1 MDRTILHCDC
11 NSFYA
16 SVETLLD
23 PTLADGPSAVCG
35 DPESR
40 HGIILAKNEKA
51 KAFGVQTAE
60 TIWQAKRKC
69 PDLRLVAPHRAEY
82 VKYSRRCNELYLQY
96 TDLVDP
102 FGIDE
107 SFLDVTGSMH
117 LFGTGE
123 QIADE
128 LRRRMREEVG
138 LTISVGVSFN
148 RAFAKLGSDY
158 KKPDGTTVF
167 SRENYKERVWPLPV
181 NTLLYVGKRAA
192 DRLSHLG
199 VHTIGDLAACDPAF
213 VHHIFGKMGDTLLR
227 YARGEDDEPVRPFYE
242 EREVKSVGN
251 SMTFAHNL
259 LGEAECRMGLTALCD
274 NVGRRLRSRGM
285 VCQTVQLGIRDPEFR
300 NRSRQVTL
308 ERPTNSTRA
317 LIETSMALL
326 RAHWPMDKP
335 VRLLSVTAANL
346 LPEEQSCEQLS
357 LFDSADAIERRD
369 RQHKLDQTVDE
380 LRRRFGNQSVIFAHS
395 VKKKQEN
402 TENTPKKPD

>member
-16 SVETLLD
+16 SVETALC
-23 PTLADGPSAVCG
+23 PALAGGPMAVCG

-40 HGIILAKNEKA
+40 HGIILAKNEQA
-51 KAFGVQTAE
+51 KKYGVATAE

-69 PDLRLVAPHRAEY
+69 PALTLVAPHRDEY

-107 SFLDVTGSMH
+107 SFLDVTGSAH

-128 LRRRMREEVG
+128 LRARMKREIG

-158 KKPDGTTVF
+158 KKPDATTVF
-167 SRENYKERVWPLPV
+167 SRENYKQTVWPLPV
-181 NTLLYVGKRAA
+181 DTLLYVGKKAA
-192 DRLSHLG
+192 DRLARLG
-199 VHTIGDLAACDPAF
+199 VHTIGELAACEPAF
-213 VHHIFGKMGDTLLR
+213 VHNVFGKMGDTLLK
-227 YARGEDDEPVRPFYE
+227 YARGEDDERVHSFYE

-251 SMTFAHNL
+251 GMTFAHNL
-259 LGEAECRMGLTALCD
+259 VGEDECRMGLTVLCD
-274 NVGRRLRSRGM
+274 NVGRRLRKRGM
-285 VCQTVQLGIRDPEFR
+285 QCQTVQLLIRDPAFK

-308 ERPTNSTRA
+308 DRPTDATRT
-317 LIETSMALL
+317 LIDVSMAIL
-326 RAHWPMDKP
+326 RAQWKLDQP
-335 VRLLSVTAANL
+335 VRMLTVTAMNL
-346 LPEEQSCEQLS
+346 IPAAQAGEQLS
-357 LFDSADAIERRD
+357 LFDGTDGQPSREK
-369 RQHKLDQTVDE
+369 QQKLDRTVDT
-380 LRRRFGNQSVIFAHS
+380 LRQKFGIEAVQYGRTVQ
-395 VKKKQEN
+395 K
-402 TENTPKKPD
+402 TPKDTDDA

>member
-23 PTLADGPSAVCG
+23 PTLAEGPAAVCG

-69 PDLRLVAPHRAEY
+69 PDLRLVAPHREEY

-107 SFLDVTGSMH
+107 SFLDVTGSLH
-117 LFGTGE
+117 LFGMGE
-123 QIADE
+123 HIADE

-167 SRENYKERVWPLPV
+167 SRENFKQRVWPLPA
-181 NTLLYVGKRAA
+181 NTLLYVGKSAN
-192 DRLSHLG
+192 DRLNRLG
-199 VHTIGDLAACDPAF
+199 VHTIGELAACDPAF
-213 VHHIFGKMGDTLLR
+213 VHHVFGKNGDMLLR
-227 YARGEDDEPVRPFYE
+227 YARGEDDEPVRSFYA

-259 LGEAECRMGLTALCD
+259 VGEDECRMGLTALCD
-274 NVGRRLRSRGM
+274 NVGRRLRKRGM

-308 ERPTNSTRA
+308 ERPTNATRA
-317 LIETSMALL
+317 LIDTSMELL
-326 RAHWPMDKP
+326 RAHWDLTQP
-335 VRLLSVTAANL
+335 VRLLSVTTANL
-346 LPEEQSCEQLS
+346 LPEGQSCEQLS
-357 LFDSADAIERRD
+357 LFDGAEDMQRRER
-369 RQHKLDQTVDE
+369 QQKLDKTVDA
-380 LRRRFGNQSVIFAHS
+380 LRERFGKQSVVFAHLM
-395 VKKKQEN
+395 KKEEKKDDD
-402 TENTPKKPD
+402 TPF